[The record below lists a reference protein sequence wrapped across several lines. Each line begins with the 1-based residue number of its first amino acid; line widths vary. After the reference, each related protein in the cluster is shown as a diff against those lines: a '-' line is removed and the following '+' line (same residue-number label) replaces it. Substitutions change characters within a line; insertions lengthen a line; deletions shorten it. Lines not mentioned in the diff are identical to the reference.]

1 MRRWVDLI
9 IPFLIL
15 LGALVL
21 RYEDFSVISN
31 LRNRV
36 FDTYQRIQP
45 RPYLDPPVRILD
57 IDEDSLRTFGQWPWP
72 RDLMA
77 RILNRLTEAGAA
89 AIALDM
95 LQQEPDRTGPQSLLK
110 QWQGR
115 PDFTALQE
123 AVTRLPD
130 PDGEYTKALAAG
142 PTVLS
147 FALNQKAGGR
157 PPICKVNFSYLGSA
171 GDDPSSYL
179 VELPGVTSALPQF
192 EKAAPGNGATN
203 AVPDPDGIVR
213 RLPLAVA
220 YQGQHCGSLVSEALR
235 VAQGAGNYL
244 IKLSG
249 ANGEENFGKKTGLV
263 AVKIGAAVVPVD
275 NRGEML
281 LYDSG
286 TQPQRFISIAKFM
299 TPNFD
304 ASIVANQIVF
314 DSGIR

>member
-130 PDGEYTKALAAG
+130 P
-142 PTVLS
+142 
-147 FALNQKAGGR
+147 AGGR
-157 PPICKVNFSYLGSA
+157 
-171 GDDPSSYL
+171 
-179 VELPGVTSALPQF
+179 T
-192 EKAAPGNGATN
+192 KAPA
-203 AVPDPDGIVR
+203 
-213 RLPLAVA
+213 
-220 YQGQHCGSLVSEALR
+220 
-235 VAQGAGNYL
+235 
-244 IKLSG
+244 
-249 ANGEENFGKKTGLV
+249 
-263 AVKIGAAVVPVD
+263 
-275 NRGEML
+275 
-281 LYDSG
+281 
-286 TQPQRFISIAKFM
+286 
-299 TPNFD
+299 
-304 ASIVANQIVF
+304 
-314 DSGIR
+314 